1 MVKIVGF
8 AIVAAL
14 IIVYLKSINSELFS
28 FAIIAAG
35 IIIIIFAF
43 EYLVLTFNFFNKLID
58 LTGIDKEFYKIIFKI
73 TGIGY
78 MVEFAA
84 ETINDF
90 GVKGLSEKLVFVG
103 KVVICSLSL
112 PILYA
117 VINVLSGI
125 LQ

>member
-14 IIVYLKSINSELFS
+14 IIVYLRSINSELFS

-90 GVKGLSEKLVFVG
+90 GVKGLSEKLVFAG
-103 KVVICSLSL
+103 KVVIFSLSL

-117 VINVLSGI
+117 VIHVLSGI

>member
-14 IIVYLKSINSELFS
+14 IIVYLRSINSELFS

-35 IIIIIFAF
+35 ITIIIFAF

-58 LTGIDKEFYKIIFKI
+58 LTGIEKEFYKIIFKI

-90 GVKGLSEKLVFVG
+90 GVKGLSEKLVFAG
-103 KVVICSLSL
+103 KVVIFSLSL

>member
-14 IIVYLKSINSELFS
+14 IIVYLRSINSELFS

-90 GVKGLSEKLVFVG
+90 GVKGLSEKLVFAG
-103 KVVICSLSL
+103 KVVIFSLSL